1 MQMNRSV
8 PALAL
13 AALLALPQVAGAQS
27 LAEEI
32 RVLLETNPRIAAAQR
47 NANAARDGERKAWG
61 AFLPTHTVEADS
73 GPDRIDSPSRR
84 SQGNDASRYRKDGV
98 SVSVVQNVFDGYR
111 RPEQYNSA
119 RTQASIQD
127 STLEAT
133 RQTVLFEAVA
143 AYLDVLRTSQLLDM
157 SRRNEQTI
165 QRQLNLESERVQRG
179 GGMAVDALFARSRLQ
194 LGKER
199 RVAFE
204 GQHNDAMSR
213 YVQLYGKPASP
224 STMADPLAP
233 AAALPSTLEE
243 AIRIAESGN
252 PNRVASSMQV
262 DLADRRRSIAAA
274 DYYPRVDLVARN
286 TVERNV
292 DGIEGMRREFAAF
305 VKVSWELFSG
315 FQTRSAV
322 AEAAQLHG
330 AAQSNHGQTT
340 RKVVE
345 ETRLAWNELAIAR
358 ERVQLLEN
366 AVNIASEVFDARERL
381 RRAGRETAIN
391 VLDAENEV
399 YNARINYIQA
409 AYDGRRAIYRL
420 LQAMGQL
427 TPGVL
432 GL

>member
-1 MQMNRSV
+1 MNRT
-8 PALAL
+8 ALGLAL
-13 AALLALPQVAGAQS
+13 AALLATRSDAYAQS
-27 LAEEI
+27 LTDEI
-32 RVLLETNPRIAAAQR
+32 RHLLDTNPRIAAAQR
-47 NANAARDGERKAWG
+47 NADAARDGERKAWG
-61 AFLPTHTVEADS
+61 AFLPTLSVDADS
-73 GPDRIDSPSRR
+73 GPDRLDTPTRR
-84 SQGNDASRYRKDGV
+84 SQGNDATRYRKDGV
-98 SVSVVQNVFDGYR
+98 SVSIVQNVFDGYR
-111 RPEQYNSA
+111 RPEQYGSA
-119 RTQASIQD
+119 RTQSAIQD

-133 RQTVLFEAVA
+133 RQTVLLEAVT
-143 AYLDVLRTSQLLDM
+143 AYIDVLRTSQLLELA
-157 SRRNEQTI
+157 RRNEQTI

-199 RVAFE
+199 RVAYE

-213 YVQLYGKPASP
+213 YVQVYGKPASP

-233 AAALPSTLEE
+233 SAGLPPTLEE
-243 AIRIAESGN
+243 AIRIAETGN
-252 PNRVASSMQV
+252 PNRIASAMQV
-262 DLADRRRSIAAA
+262 DLADRKRTIAAA
-274 DYYPRVDLVARN
+274 DYFPRVDLVARN
-286 TVERNV
+286 SVERNV
-292 DGIEGMRREFAAF
+292 DGIEGVRREFAAF
-305 VKVSWELFSG
+305 VKVSWELFNG

-322 AEAAQLHG
+322 SEAAQLHG
-330 AAQSNHGQTT
+330 AAQSTHGQTT

>member
-1 MQMNRSV
+1 
-8 PALAL
+8 
-13 AALLALPQVAGAQS
+13 
-27 LAEEI
+27 
-32 RVLLETNPRIAAAQR
+32 
-47 NANAARDGERKAWG
+47 
-61 AFLPTHTVEADS
+61 
-73 GPDRIDSPSRR
+73 
-84 SQGNDASRYRKDGV
+84 
-98 SVSVVQNVFDGYR
+98 
-111 RPEQYNSA
+111 
-119 RTQASIQD
+119 
-127 STLEAT
+127 
-133 RQTVLFEAVA
+133 VLFEAVA

-233 AAALPSTLEE
+233 AAALPATLEE
-243 AIRIAESGN
+243 AIRVAESGN
-252 PNRVASSMQV
+252 PNRIASSMQV
-262 DLADRRRSIAAA
+262 DLADRRRTIAAS
-274 DYYPRVDLVARN
+274 DYFSRVDLVARN

-292 DGIEGMRREFAAF
+292 DGVEGMRREFAAF

-381 RRAGRETAIN
+381 RRAGWPDRVFEPSRMRDYCI
-391 VLDAENEV
+391 
-399 YNARINYIQA
+399 A
-409 AYDGRRAIYRL
+409 ATGSSGWI
-420 LQAMGQL
+420 
-427 TPGVL
+427 
-432 GL
+432 

>member
-1 MQMNRSV
+1 
-8 PALAL
+8 
-13 AALLALPQVAGAQS
+13 
-27 LAEEI
+27 
-32 RVLLETNPRIAAAQR
+32 
-47 NANAARDGERKAWG
+47 
-61 AFLPTHTVEADS
+61 
-73 GPDRIDSPSRR
+73 
-84 SQGNDASRYRKDGV
+84 
-98 SVSVVQNVFDGYR
+98 
-111 RPEQYNSA
+111 
-119 RTQASIQD
+119 
-127 STLEAT
+127 
-133 RQTVLFEAVA
+133 
-143 AYLDVLRTSQLLDM
+143 VLRTSQLLDM

-224 STMADPLAP
+224 ATMADPLAP
-233 AAALPSTLEE
+233 AAALPTTLEE
-243 AIRIAESGN
+243 ALRIAESGN
-252 PNRVASSMQV
+252 PNRIASSMQV
-262 DLADRRRSIAAA
+262 DLADRRRTIAAS

-286 TVERNV
+286 SVERNV

-305 VKVSWELFSG
+305 VKVSWELFNG

-322 AEAAQLHG
+322 SEAAQLHG

-340 RKVVE
+340 RKVAE